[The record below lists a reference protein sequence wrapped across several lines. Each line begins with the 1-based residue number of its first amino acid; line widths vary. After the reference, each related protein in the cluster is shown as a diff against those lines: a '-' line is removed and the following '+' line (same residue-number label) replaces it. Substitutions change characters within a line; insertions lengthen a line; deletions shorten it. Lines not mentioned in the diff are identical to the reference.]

1 MLISESPLT
10 QKIHDDQRQDP
21 ELIQIFSQ
29 LINTNATIPFQIQD
43 EMLYFQ
49 RYDWRILLVIP
60 QATVPEILETYH
72 AHEMSAHMSRDRL
85 YYLLKKQYYWRG
97 MFKDISLWIAA
108 CPRCSV
114 VKTNVP
120 KGA

>member
-49 RYDWRILLVIP
+49 RYDGRILLVIP
-60 QATVPEILETYH
+60 
-72 AHEMSAHMSRDRL
+72 
-85 YYLLKKQYYWRG
+85 
-97 MFKDISLWIAA
+97 
-108 CPRCSV
+108 
-114 VKTNVP
+114 
-120 KGA
+120 

>member
-49 RYDWRILLVIP
+49 RYDGRILLVIP